1 MSKQNLAV
9 SGVGWAGRQTTDC
22 LAGLGS
28 SGGQRESQAGEQ
40 VFVGLGLMW
49 RGLAW
54 CAGGLFI
61 DTSTYLSWIG
71 FIMEKFYGDMLY

>member
-1 MSKQNLAV
+1 M
-9 SGVGWAGRQTTDC
+9 GRAGRQSTQT
-22 LAGLGS
+22 ASLGS
-28 SGGQRESQAGEQ
+28 SGGQRESQGEQ
-40 VFVGLGLMW
+40 VFVGLGLTG

-54 CAGGLFI
+54 RAGGLFI